1 MRNHFGNGLKAGLKT
16 TDACMAFMSGRFCS
30 EYSKGYVL
38 GYCYQIVKKTGDSK
52 SAAWE
57 AGRLTRRYQLD
68 SEVMAEFFSEHKS
81 DETIRCFFMG
91 YEVG

>member
-1 MRNHFGNGLKAGLKT
+1 MHNHFGNGLKAGLET
-16 TDACMAFMSGRFCS
+16 SDACKAFMNDRFCS
-30 EYSKGYVL
+30 EYNKGYVL
-38 GYCYQIVKKTGDSK
+38 GYCYQIVKKTGDNK

-57 AGRLTRRYQLD
+57 AGRLTKRYQLD
-68 SEVMAEFFSEHKS
+68 SDIMAEFFSEHKS

>member
-16 TDACMAFMSGRFCS
+16 TDACMAVMSDRFCS
-30 EYSKGYVL
+30 EYTRGYVL
-38 GYCYQIVKKTGDSK
+38 GYCYRIVTKTGANK

-57 AGRLTRRYQLD
+57 AGRLTKRYQLD
-68 SEVMAEFFSEHKS
+68 SDVMAEFFSEHKS